1 MEITKEVD
9 LFPIVKASF
18 KEKGYSVYAEVAH
31 FLRGIDLVAV
41 KPEEHIAVE
50 LKMSFN
56 NHLVA
61 QAGWDT
67 ISFDKVYVAFP
78 VSKPVL
84 YHNDEVYWKLKEGI
98 KTRYDRCFKQG
109 IGILQILPHG
119 LIFEALEAK
128 KQQTIRRMDF
138 THFTESEEDLGG
150 LPSQKGVSAGYYE
163 LENIKD
169 YVRAHPTASWQEV
182 FDNVHTHYSDH
193 KSLAGSMSQWR
204 GFSLRQFKETLKA
217 QHVPMFSGS
226 VVKG

>member
-1 MEITKEVD
+1 MKIVKEVD

-50 LKMSFN
+50 MKMRFDA
-56 NHLVA
+56 HCVR
-61 QAGWDT
+61 QACWNT
-67 ISFDKVYVAFP
+67 VSFDKSYVAFP
-78 VSKPVL
+78 VKKPIL
-84 YHNDEVYWKLKEGI
+84 FHTEEGFWKLRESVQS
-98 KTRYDRCFKQG
+98 RYQTCQNDG
-109 IGILQILPHG
+109 IGILEILPSG
-119 LIFEALEAK
+119 LIFEALEPR
-128 KQQTIRRMDF
+128 QQKVMRRMDF
-138 THFTESEEDLGG
+138 THYKERDEDVGG
-150 LPSQKGVSAGYYE
+150 RPSQKGVSAGYYE
-163 LENIKD
+163 LESIKD
-169 YVRAHPTASWQEV
+169 YVRAHPKADWQEI
-182 FDNVHTHYSDH
+182 FENVHTHYSNP